1 MRARVGTE
9 AGTGTGAGVEEVLDA
24 AFAVALIEAGRGEGT
39 GGQAEEGAEK
49 IVCSLAMVDP
59 RSIGPDRNIEEE
71 EEDEDEE
78 EVAVEVEVVAAMPGF
93 SSLRYTSLH
102 TSFAQYL

>member
-1 MRARVGTE
+1 M
-9 AGTGTGAGVEEVLDA
+9 
-24 AFAVALIEAGRGEGT
+24 
-39 GGQAEEGAEK
+39 
-49 IVCSLAMVDP
+49 VCSLAMVDP

-71 EEDEDEE
+71 DEDEE
-78 EVAVEVEVVAAMPGF
+78 EEEVVAVEVEVVAAMPGF